1 MRLFCHFR
9 GCVACRRRAHAVAR
23 PRFLAD
29 QLAMN
34 LGTENGVRGGRV
46 WAQLLGVEKAVVEE
60 VEFDEDQQVLVAHVR
75 PYRREQRRCG
85 VCRKRSPGF
94 DAGEGRRWWRA
105 LDLGTT
111 QAFVEADAPR
121 VWCGEHGVVVA
132 AVPWA
137 RHGAGHT
144 FYFDDTVAW
153 LATACSKTAVT
164 KLMRVGWRTVGGIV
178 TRVCGD
184 IDQVV
189 DRFAGLARIGID
201 EISYRKNH
209 KYLTIVVDHDSGRL
223 VWAEPG
229 RDTATL
235 AKFFDELGPDRCA
248 QLTHVSADGA
258 AWIARLVRARAPQAV
273 LCADAFHVVAWATE
287 ALDEVR
293 RAAWNDARRGA
304 GSGKRRT
311 AGGRMIKLGRGDAK
325 KLKRAR
331 WALWKN
337 PENLT
342 DKQRDKLEWI
352 AKTDPRLYRAWLLK
366 EGLRWVFTVK
376 GEAGKQALERWIS
389 WARRCRIPIF
399 VELQRKIVKH
409 LPTIHS
415 TLEHEL
421 SNALIESTN
430 TKIRVLTRVAF
441 GFKDPHALI
450 ALAMLCLGGY
460 QPALPGR

>member
-1 MRLFCHFR
+1 M
-9 GCVACRRRAHAVAR
+9 AK
-23 PRFLAD
+23 
-29 QLAMN
+29 N
-34 LGTENGVRGGRV
+34 LGTENGVRGSRV
-46 WAQLLGVEKAVVEE
+46 WARLLGVDKAVVED
-60 VEFDEDQQVLVAHVR
+60 VEFDEDAQVLVGHVR
-75 PYRREQRRCG
+75 AYRRERRRCG
-85 VCRKRSPGF
+85 VCRRRSPGY
-94 DAGEGRRWWRA
+94 DAGEGRRRWRG
-105 LDLGTT
+105 LDLGTV

-121 VWCGEHGVVVA
+121 VWCVVHGVVVA

-144 FYFDDTVAW
+144 YGFDDTVAW

-164 KLMRVGWRTVGGIV
+164 ALMRIAWRTVGRIV

-184 IDQVV
+184 IDQGV

-201 EISYRKNH
+201 EISYRKHH
-209 KYLTIVVDHDSGRL
+209 KYLTIVVDHDRGRL
-223 VWAEPG
+223 IWAEPG
-229 RDTATL
+229 RDATTL
-235 AKFFDELGPDRCA
+235 GTFFDALGPQRCA

-258 AWIARLVRARAPQAV
+258 GWIARLVAQRAPQAV
-273 LCADAFHVVAWATE
+273 LCIDAFHVVAWATE

-293 RAAWNDARRGA
+293 RAAWNDARRGT
-304 GSGKRRT
+304 GSGRRRT
-311 AGGRMIKLGRGDAK
+311 AGGRVINLGRGDAK

-342 DKQRDKLEWI
+342 DAQRAKLDWI
-352 AKTDPRLYRAWLLK
+352 AKTDPRLHRAWLLK

-376 GEAGKQALERWIS
+376 GETGKQGLHRWIS
-389 WARRCRIPIF
+389 WARRCRIPLF
-399 VELQRKIVKH
+399 VELQRKITRH
-409 LPTIHS
+409 LPAIHA
-415 TLEHEL
+415 TLDHRL

-450 ALAMLCLGGY
+450 ALAMLALGGY
-460 QPALPGR
+460 RPALPGR